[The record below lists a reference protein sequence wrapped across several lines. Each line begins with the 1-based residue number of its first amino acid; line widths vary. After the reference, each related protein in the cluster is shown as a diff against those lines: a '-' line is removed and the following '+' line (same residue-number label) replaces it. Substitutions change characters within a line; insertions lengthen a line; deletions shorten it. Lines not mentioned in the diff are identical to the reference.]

1 MPAEPEGPPTLHPA
15 EEFRAEAALILER
28 ERALLDAHRIAGEL
42 VLVGGTSVPG
52 ALTKGDV
59 DLHLRV
65 AAADFAAAVRLL
77 QGLHTVVHPEIWQ
90 PSLATFAVAGP
101 LPTGLA
107 VTPLGSEH
115 YVRFTRTWRRIAAD
129 PELVA
134 AYNAAK
140 LAGAIGDPD
149 YEQRKSLFF
158 DRVVALGDGALKDA
172 DRDGDEPVSPSA
184 R

>member
-1 MPAEPEGPPTLHPA
+1 MPADQEVPLSLRPA
-15 EEFRAEAALILER
+15 EEFQAEAARILER
-28 ERALLDAHRIAGEL
+28 ERALLEGHGISGEL

-65 AAADFAAAVRLL
+65 PLEEFPATVDAL
-77 QGLHTVVHPEIWQ
+77 QELHSVVHPEIWQ
-90 PSLATFAVAGP
+90 PSLATFDVAAS

-115 YVRFTRTWRRIAAD
+115 DLRFTRTWRLIAAD
-129 PELVA
+129 PDLVV
-134 AYNAAK
+134 AYNATK
-140 LAGAIGDPD
+140 LDGVIGDAD
-149 YEQRKSLFF
+149 YENRKSLFF
-158 DRVVALGDGALKDA
+158 DRVLLSW
-172 DRDGDEPVSPSA
+172 DGDEPVSPPS